1 MNYNFL
7 KSQLDKFTALVLLLF
22 LFPFL
27 IIISILVYLF
37 IGNPILF
44 KQLRPGFKGLPFTI
58 FKFRTMNN
66 KKYKDGNLL
75 PDNQRITKFGSLLR
89 SYSIDELPE
98 LLNIIKGEM
107 SFVGPRPLRMEYLE
121 SYSKREFKRHDVL
134 PGLTGLAQINGRNIL
149 SWQEKFELD
158 LTYVK
163 KQSFILDL
171 KILLLTIKIVLFRKG
186 ISPEGEN
193 FMPFFKK

>member
-89 SYSIDELPE
+89 
-98 LLNIIKGEM
+98 
-107 SFVGPRPLRMEYLE
+107 
-121 SYSKREFKRHDVL
+121 
-134 PGLTGLAQINGRNIL
+134 
-149 SWQEKFELD
+149 
-158 LTYVK
+158 
-163 KQSFILDL
+163 
-171 KILLLTIKIVLFRKG
+171 
-186 ISPEGEN
+186 
-193 FMPFFKK
+193 